1 MEDFNKKRDNLN
13 QSYININS
21 SISENKKVY
30 DSSLVQT
37 HSKYCFVF
45 LNLILILIQAHQQIQ
60 KKLQLKIILII
71 LKELWKKLVLII

>member
-1 MEDFNKKRDNLN
+1 MVYINKKKDNLN

-45 LNLILILIQAHQQIQ
+45 
-60 KKLQLKIILII
+60 
-71 LKELWKKLVLII
+71 